1 MSDHADDNDDDD
13 DVHLYYHTLSFVPL
27 AHRISPCSHI
37 HSANQNRECMLMLD
51 TKGMCVLKHAHVL
64 TNAWLLST
72 NTKLSKHKTNTATT
86 GADQLHAGLRN
97 KNAHGKIYQAAQ
109 KHVVDETAEQ
119 TPKVS
124 R

>member
-1 MSDHADDNDDDD
+1 MSDHADDNDNDDD

-51 TKGMCVLKHAHVL
+51 TKGICVLKHAHVL

-72 NTKLSKHKTNTATT
+72 NTKLSKYKTNTATT
-86 GADQLHAGLRN
+86 GEDQLHAGYTNLLTARFTRQH
-97 KNAHGKIYQAAQ
+97 KNMWLMK
-109 KHVVDETAEQ
+109 
-119 TPKVS
+119 
-124 R
+124 